1 MRKRRECRNRHS
13 AHSTHGDEPVVLD
26 PSDKLA
32 SIRENYGSQAPI
44 PPVRLIGSLVSGW
57 RSMRLCRAVMRK
69 YLMKPIPVVTLIRG
83 AFQVADDIYLYSG
96 LPANQL

>member
-1 MRKRRECRNRHS
+1 
-13 AHSTHGDEPVVLD
+13 
-26 PSDKLA
+26 
-32 SIRENYGSQAPI
+32 
-44 PPVRLIGSLVSGW
+44 
-57 RSMRLCRAVMRK
+57 MRLCRAVMRK